1 MTGALPPVSDIISFL
16 RSKSEKDRALVERA
30 YGAACKAHDGQR
42 RFSGE
47 PYFIHVYETAKK
59 LAEIGMDAPTVA
71 AGFLHDSVEDGLVS
85 EEDMMRD
92 FGEEVLF
99 LVRGVTKLGKLRYQG
114 LERHAESLRKL
125 FIATAQDVRVLII
138 RLADRLHNAQTL
150 SGHPSEEKRKRIA
163 VETLEVFVP
172 LADRLGMGKIRGEL
186 EDAAFPYTHPKEYKE
201 VHELLKQRKALD
213 EGYLKKIHHSL
224 QKKLAD
230 AGIQRAHIDY
240 RAKHM
245 YSLYRKLERKKMDS
259 DKIYDIVALRLIV
272 PTIAD
277 CYSALGVIHN
287 AWRPLPGRIKDYIAV
302 PKPNG
307 YQSLHTTIFTG
318 DGGIA
323 EIQIRTPEMH
333 EESEFGIASHL
344 AYKGRP
350 ISAQNNPMKREPQWI
365 SQLLDWQK
373 NVSESK
379 EFLSELKMDFFKHRV
394 FVFTPKG
401 DVIDLP
407 DESSVVDFA
416 YAIHTDIGNHMSGA
430 KVNKKM
436 MSLDTKLHNMD
447 IVEILTRKDAKPS
460 IKWLKCART
469 TLARKHIRAAIPDE
483 GLSLKNILPR
493 FGTRRG

>member
-1 MTGALPPVSDIISFL
+1 MSHAIPPITDVYSFL
-16 RSKSEKDRALVERA
+16 RSKKEADRALVERA
-30 YGAACKAHDGQR
+30 YHAALTAHEKQK

-71 AGFLHDSVEDGLVS
+71 AGFLHDSVEDDLLS
-85 EEDMMRD
+85 EEDVMRD

-114 LERHAESLRKL
+114 LERHTESLRKL

-138 RLADRLHNAQTL
+138 RLADRLHNTQTL
-150 SGHPSEEKRKRIA
+150 GGHPSEEKRKRIA
-163 VETLEVFVP
+163 IETLEVFVP
-172 LADRLGMGKIRGEL
+172 LADRLGMGQIRGEL
-186 EDAAFPYTHPKEYKE
+186 EDAAFPYAYPKEYKE
-201 VHELLKQRKALD
+201 VRELLKKRKALD
-213 EGYLKKIHHSL
+213 EGYLKKMHHSL

-230 AGIQRAHIDY
+230 AGIKAARMDY
-240 RAKHM
+240 RVKHM

-272 PTIAD
+272 PTVAD
-277 CYSALGVIHN
+277 CYGALGVIHN

-323 EIQIRTPEMH
+323 EIQIRTLAMH

-344 AYKGRP
+344 TYKGIGQERKTGGIKKELP
-350 ISAQNNPMKREPQWI
+350 WI
-365 SQLLDWQK
+365 NQMLDWQK
-373 NVSESK
+373 SVSESD
-379 EFLSELKMDFFKHRV
+379 EFLSELKMDFFKNRV

-407 DESSVVDFA
+407 EESSVIDFA
-416 YAIHTDIGNHMSGA
+416 YAIHTDIGNRMSGA
-430 KVNKKM
+430 RVNKKM
-436 MSLDTKLHNMD
+436 VSLDTVLKNGD
-447 IVEILTRKDAKPS
+447 IVEILTRKDGHPS
-460 IKWLKCART
+460 GKWLKNAKT
-469 TLARKHIRAAIPDE
+469 TLARKQIRAATSHDS
-483 GLSLKNILPR
+483 LSLKNILPR
-493 FGTRRG
+493 FGKNA

>member
-1 MTGALPPVSDIISFL
+1 MDSLPRVKDITELL
-16 RSKSEKDRALVERA
+16 RSKNEKDISLIERA
-30 YGAACKAHDGQR
+30 YAAAQKAHEGQK

-71 AGFLHDSVEDGLVS
+71 AGFLHDSVEDNLLS
-85 EEDMMRD
+85 EEVVLKD

-99 LVRGVTKLGKLRYQG
+99 LVSGVTKLGKLRYQG

-125 FIATAQDVRVLII
+125 FIATAQDVRVLVI
-138 RLADRLHNAQTL
+138 RLADRLHNVKTL
-150 SGHPSEEKRKRIA
+150 SAIPSEDKRKRIA
-163 VETLEVFVP
+163 IETIEVFVP
-172 LADRLGMGKIRGEL
+172 LADRLGMGMLRGEL
-186 EDAAFPYTHPKEYKE
+186 EDAAFQYAFPKEYKE
-201 VHELLKQRKALD
+201 VHEILKERKALD
-213 EGYLKKIHHSL
+213 QEYVTKVHRSL
-224 QKKLAD
+224 QKKLAE
-230 AGIQRAHIDY
+230 AGVKAVRMDE
-240 RAKHM
+240 RVKHM
-245 YSLYRKLERKKMDS
+245 YSLYQKLKRKSMES
-259 DKIYDIVALRLIV
+259 DKIYDIVALRVIV
-272 PTIAD
+272 PTISD
-277 CYSALGVIHN
+277 CYTTLGVIHN
-287 AWRPLPGRIKDYIAV
+287 TWRPLPGRIKDYIAI

-333 EESEFGIASHL
+333 EEAEYGIASHL
-344 AYKGRP
+344 SYKGHP
-350 ISAQNNPMKREPQWI
+350 VKAVNGGTKKEPPWI
-365 SQLLDWQK
+365 AQLLDWQK

-430 KVNKKM
+430 RVNKKM
-436 MSLDTKLHNMD
+436 VSLDTKLHNGD

-460 IKWLKCART
+460 SKWLKAART
-469 TLARKHIRAAIPDE
+469 TLARKQIRAATPDD
-483 GLSLKNILPR
+483 GLSISKLIPR
-493 FGTRRG
+493 FGK